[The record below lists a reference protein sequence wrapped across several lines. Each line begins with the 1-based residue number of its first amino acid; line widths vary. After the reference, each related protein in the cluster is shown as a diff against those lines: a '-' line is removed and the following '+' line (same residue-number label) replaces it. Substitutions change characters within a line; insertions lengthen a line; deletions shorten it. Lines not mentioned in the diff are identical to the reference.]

1 MSDIGFSEKA
11 WREYVDIQM
20 TDKIMLRRIN
30 KLIKDIIRNPY
41 KGIGHPEILKNDLS
55 GNISRHIDDKNRI
68 VYRVINKDDE
78 VKDIEIISCKNHYND
93 K

>member
-11 WREYVDIQM
+11 WMEYIDIQM

-41 KGIGHPEILKNDLS
+41 KGIDILK
-55 GNISRHIDDKNRI
+55 
-68 VYRVINKDDE
+68 
-78 VKDIEIISCKNHYND
+78 C
-93 K
+93 

>member
-1 MSDIGFSEKA
+1 M
-11 WREYVDIQM
+11 
-20 TDKIMLRRIN
+20 
-30 KLIKDIIRNPY
+30 
-41 KGIGHPEILKNDLS
+41 LKNDLS

-78 VKDIEIISCKNHYND
+78 EKDIEIISCKNHYSD

>member
-11 WREYVDIQM
+11 WMEYVDIQM
-20 TDKIMLRRIN
+20 TDKIMLKRIN

-41 KGIGHPEILKNDLS
+41 NGIGHPEILKEDLS

-68 VYRVINKDDE
+68 VYRVINKDNE
-78 VKDIEIISCKNHYND
+78 VKDIEIISCKHHYSD